1 MKKVVCFGLCFL
13 IVLCSFVLSFADSS
27 LQPILVPQGSSS
39 DTSSALISPD
49 GYYTWSNI
57 VPAYVVYYKTEG
69 SDRLSMLFFSDASGT
84 TFYSR
89 PVNGSTTSPISLS
102 RQYHGYYF
110 FLNNLSSSGFPQS
123 FLDSLPVMPSGYS
136 AQDVIDSVDSSLF
149 SVTFDLTYLVDGSI
163 SWLSTF
169 AQAVKNSGLLLFM
182 VLFGFV
188 GVGIGLFRRFYN
200 G

>member
-39 DTSSALISPD
+39 DVSSALISPD
-49 GYYTWSNI
+49 GFYTWSNN
-57 VPAYVVYYKTEG
+57 VPAYVVYFKTVG
-69 SDRLSMLFFSDASGT
+69 SDRLSMLFFSDSSGT

-102 RQYHGYYF
+102 RQYNGYYYF
-110 FLNNLSSSGFPQS
+110 NQNISTTNFPQS
-123 FLDSLPVMPSGYS
+123 FLDSLPVMPSDFT
-136 AQDVIDSVDSSLF
+136 AQDAIDSVDGSLF
-149 SVTFDLTYLVDGSI
+149 SVSFDLTYLVDGSV

-169 AQAVKNSGLLLFM
+169 AQAVKNNGLLLFM

-188 GVGIGLFRRFYN
+188 GIGIGLLRRFHN